1 MQLIPHDLVSAA
13 DDARGVLAADAG
25 RVARANVAGGRA
37 AVERTLADAADRAI
51 FSDAVLGAMRAHLDE
66 LRTVSK

>member
-1 MQLIPHDLVSAA
+1 MQLIPSDLVLAA
-13 DDARGVLAADAG
+13 DDARGKLTADAAS
-25 RVARANVAGGRA
+25 VARANIAGNRG

-51 FSDAVLGAMRAHLDE
+51 FSDAVLGAMRSHLDE